1 MNNSTTAVRRA
12 FAAAAVVIGFS
23 GLTACGTEIA
33 PPSQDIGTVVE
44 KQQKAPVQP
53 RRTTGNRMH
62 FGDDLGD
69 AKTRAPRQATPAGSG
84 TRNRMD
90 FRDTG
95 R

>member
-1 MNNSTTAVRRA
+1 MNTNTTTVRRA
-12 FAAAAVVIGFS
+12 FAAAAIVIGFS
-23 GLTACGTEIA
+23 GVTACGTEIS
-33 PPSQDIGTVVE
+33 PPSQDIGTVVK

-69 AKTRAPRQATPAGSG
+69 ATTRVHTSAPARIG

-90 FRDTG
+90 FGDTG